1 MSDYM
6 ELHND
11 AMMLTEQ
18 AAIERKRGNI
28 DKAATLEA
36 EAFEKEQMVAL
47 AGKDKAEPLRS
58 ILLRSAATLA
68 YRCNKLEESARLIHL
83 ALSGNP
89 PSDLK
94 FELNELIQ
102 KISFDQHLSLRG
114 ITLSEKELQLS
125 LAGSQVAPGFIES
138 ECFIDRFKALKTL
151 IHRTVARL
159 SELPFSEGDPLDG
172 LAHSYDVF
180 MSVPRSQSYAI
191 TLRLGAPVGV
201 PAQPSLPY
209 SSFVNSDKVIDEVG
223 DCIELFSKEDD
234 IGLAKRIPDPAY
246 YRSFVGLAKRIS
258 PDEKKVNTVGIT
270 VLHDGEERRIA
281 IQKPGSKV
289 EISMD
294 IELVGTNQK
303 RKKRTRETVEIIG
316 FLKQADSVAKTNTI
330 RIQDEDSGETT
341 KILVPQGMMDD
352 IVRPRWNTRVKVLG
366 VKCGKNITL
375 KDIDSA

>member
-1 MSDYM
+1 MPNYM

-11 AMMLTEQ
+11 AMILTEQ
-18 AAIERKRGNI
+18 ANIERKSGNLE
-28 DKAATLEA
+28 KAAMLEV
-36 EAFEKEQMVAL
+36 EAFEKEQIVAL
-47 AGKDKAEPLRS
+47 AGKDKDEPLRS

-68 YRCNKLEESARLIHL
+68 YRCNKLEESAKLIHL

-89 PSDLK
+89 PSELK

-114 ITLSEKELQLS
+114 VTLSDKELQLS
-125 LAGSQVAPGFIES
+125 LSGSQVAPGFIES

-151 IHRTVARL
+151 IHRTIARL
-159 SELPFSEGDPLDG
+159 SNVPFFEGDPLNG
-172 LAHSYDVF
+172 LAHSYDIF

-191 TLRLGAPVGV
+191 TLRLGAPVGI
-201 PAQPSLPY
+201 PAQPPLPFP
-209 SSFVNSDKVIDEVG
+209 SVVNSNKVIDEVG

-234 IGLAKRIPDPAY
+234 IGLSKRIPDPAY

-258 PDEKKVNTVGIT
+258 PDDKKINTVGIT

-289 EISMD
+289 EVPID
-294 IELVGTNQK
+294 IELVGTNKK
-303 RKKRTRETVEIIG
+303 RKKRTKETVEIVG
-316 FLKQADSVAKTNTI
+316 FLKQADSVTKANTI
-330 RIQDEDSGETT
+330 RILDEDSGETT
-341 KILVPQGMMDD
+341 KIFVPPGMMDD

-366 VKCGKNITL
+366 IKYGKNITL